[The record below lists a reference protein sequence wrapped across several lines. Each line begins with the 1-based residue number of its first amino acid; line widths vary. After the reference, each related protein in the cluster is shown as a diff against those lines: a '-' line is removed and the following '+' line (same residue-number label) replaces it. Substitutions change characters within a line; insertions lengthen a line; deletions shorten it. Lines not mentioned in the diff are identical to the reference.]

1 MLHICIFSYSHFQ
14 HSLQANFP
22 LIKHKLSSYIAQT
35 TKKGEALVQFSPN
48 RGLATEFRLHNILA
62 VSSRT

>member
-1 MLHICIFSYSHFQ
+1 MLHICIFSNSHFQ

-22 LIKHKLSSYIAQT
+22 QVKHKLSSYIAQM

-48 RGLATEFRLHNILA
+48 RNLATVQVHNMLA
-62 VSSRT
+62 VNSWA